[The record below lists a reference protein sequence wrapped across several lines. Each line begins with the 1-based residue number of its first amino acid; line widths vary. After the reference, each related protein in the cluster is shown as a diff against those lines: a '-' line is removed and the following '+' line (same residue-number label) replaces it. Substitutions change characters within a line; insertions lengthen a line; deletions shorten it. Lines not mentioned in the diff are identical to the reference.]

1 MPGAVV
7 EGEGPAGPS
16 LAAVAADAAVV
27 VVVVVV
33 CNPSLENV
41 SWCRFDFR

>member
-16 LAAVAADAAVV
+16 LAAFAAA